1 MRVLIIDDN
10 PELRDFFVMSL
21 AEVEIEAVVAQ
32 NPDDALQK
40 VETGGLDAIVLDSIM
55 EDCDG
60 FALAQRIRATR
71 AGRSVPLVIMSSI
84 STSLARRMAESVGC
98 TRFLVKPFGLA
109 MLIESLRSVA

>member
-10 PELRDFFVMSL
+10 QELREFFALSL

-40 VETGGLDAIVLDSIM
+40 IETGNFDAVVLDSIM
-55 EDCDG
+55 GDSDG

-71 AGRSVPLVIMSSI
+71 AGRSLPLLIMSSI
-84 STSLARRMAESVGC
+84 STALARRMAESVGC
-98 TRFLVKPFGLA
+98 TKFLVKPFGLA
-109 MLIESLRSVA
+109 LFIESVKGLA